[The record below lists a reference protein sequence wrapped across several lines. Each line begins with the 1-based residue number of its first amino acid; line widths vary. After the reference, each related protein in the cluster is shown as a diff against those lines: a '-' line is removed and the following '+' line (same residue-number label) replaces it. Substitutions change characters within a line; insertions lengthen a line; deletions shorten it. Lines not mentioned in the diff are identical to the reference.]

1 MKVLTRVAESP
12 QLGHFFTG
20 LDHRGRPKALY
31 GTVVFMRHS

>member
-1 MKVLTRVAESP
+1 MKVLTRVAVSP
-12 QLGHFFTG
+12 QLGSFFTG